1 LEYLQLKTNNIYKC
15 IHISSCEA
23 YLNEINEKDSDYFA
37 YFNKINQWLC
47 HSARLQDYAIGEDTN
62 NRIDIK
68 NQLDDD

>member
-1 LEYLQLKTNNIYKC
+1 MQLKTNNIYKC

-47 HSARLQDYAIGEDTN
+47 HSSRLQHYAISEDSN

-68 NQLDDD
+68 DELDED